1 MWWFLIL
8 LGVVLLIAAGIVWL
22 AMTGRIPF
30 LAKKFGQ
37 EVSPG
42 LAQRVARL
50 VEAETAEALK
60 ERPAEKLARRL
71 QEKPAIQIASDL
83 EMPIS
88 TRLAHLQIGNVV
100 KVETI
105 DGQITGEVESLVI
118 HHELYKIRDDW
129 RPTGDTF
136 IFAQLTGGQWL
147 RVRDTEIN
155 LFTET
160 RHVTDG
166 EIAAFKEK
174 AKTFG
179 QQDQRQSSVQV
190 SYQGTSFDLVDIGT
204 SRLEAKGQ
212 TAVSGQARF
221 ILAESSGGQVLWVE
235 ERRDG
240 PDVIMLGGKLM
251 PSDISDIL

>member
-8 LGVVLLIAAGIVWL
+8 LGVVLLITAGIVWL

-50 VEAETAEALK
+50 VEAETHEDGGK
-60 ERPAEKLARRL
+60 RPAEELARRL
-71 QEKPAIQIASDL
+71 QEKPAIQIAADL

-100 KVETI
+100 KIEAVDEP
-105 DGQITGEVESLVI
+105 ITGEVESLVI
-118 HHELYKIRDDW
+118 HHELYQNRGNW
-129 RPTGDTF
+129 APTGDTF
-136 IFAQLTGGQWL
+136 LFAQLTGGQWL
-147 RVRDTEIN
+147 SVRDTEIN
-155 LFTET
+155 LFTEI
-160 RHVTDG
+160 RQITDG
-166 EIAAFKEK
+166 GLADFKEK
-174 AKTFG
+174 AKAFG
-179 QQDQRQSSVQV
+179 QHDQRRGSIQV
-190 SYQGTSFDLVDIGT
+190 SYQGTSFDLVDIGM

-212 TAVSGQARF
+212 VAVSGQARF
-221 ILAESSGGQVLWVE
+221 IFAESSDGQVLWIE
-235 ERRDG
+235 ERRNG
-240 PDVIMLGGKLM
+240 PDVIMFGLKLM